1 MAWRTQQELKSSSW
15 YWEECRAI
23 REPSGKN
30 HFIYNLSN
38 STSHTANR
46 FAFGLE
52 LLSDCP
58 DKEHTVEMESTV
70 VITKK
75 GHTF

>member
-1 MAWRTQQELKSSSW
+1 MRVAGGMHEGVAAGMKSCSW
-15 YWEECRAI
+15 YREECRAI

-46 FAFGLE
+46 FAFG
-52 LLSDCP
+52 
-58 DKEHTVEMESTV
+58 
-70 VITKK
+70 
-75 GHTF
+75 F